1 MMKKTLILISLV
13 TSFGSYASGLHLS
26 PEIKMGPYVGSGISG
41 GGLQLGITDV
51 LGLDAIYASY
61 THTSADILTDK
72 DRLKTYRIG
81 AQYSLPQAP
90 MLGFQLEL
98 GGVEYQG
105 SRDYIFSPRQY
116 REGSGVSLAGAW
128 VLQINDNLGLRA
140 GIDINYIDKNKS
152 YLSSD
157 FSTTFSTGITLRF

>member
-1 MMKKTLILISLV
+1 MMKKRVMVISLAA
-13 TSFGSYASGLHLS
+13 SFGTYASGLHLS
-26 PEIKMGPYVGSGISG
+26 PEIKMGPYVGSGLSG

-51 LGLDAIYASY
+51 WGLDAIYASY
-61 THTSADILTDK
+61 THTSAEILTDK

-81 AQYSLPQAP
+81 AQYNLPQAP

-116 REGSGVSLAGAW
+116 REGSGVSVAGAW
-128 VLQINDNLGLRA
+128 VLQVNDNLGLRA
-140 GIDINYIDKNKS
+140 GMDINYIDKNKS